1 MTSAST
7 QAICSIDEEIPLLIK
22 QSSFLCQHKKLSGI
36 LYTQTYRH
44 LQVYPNLPYHIASYV
59 RQGLKST
66 PLFEQFAE
74 TGMLSYA
81 DEEKE
86 VVETVLPVKATE
98 KEGVVEPEDETKV
111 EDNTYVNES
120 RSVIKR

>member
-1 MTSAST
+1 
-7 QAICSIDEEIPLLIK
+7 
-22 QSSFLCQHKKLSGI
+22 
-36 LYTQTYRH
+36 
-44 LQVYPNLPYHIASYV
+44 
-59 RQGLKST
+59 
-66 PLFEQFAE
+66 
-74 TGMLSYA
+74 MLA
-81 DEEKE
+81 NVGKDKE

>member
-1 MTSAST
+1 M
-7 QAICSIDEEIPLLIK
+7 
-22 QSSFLCQHKKLSGI
+22 
-36 LYTQTYRH
+36 
-44 LQVYPNLPYHIASYV
+44 PYHIASYV

-81 DEEKE
+81 DEEEE